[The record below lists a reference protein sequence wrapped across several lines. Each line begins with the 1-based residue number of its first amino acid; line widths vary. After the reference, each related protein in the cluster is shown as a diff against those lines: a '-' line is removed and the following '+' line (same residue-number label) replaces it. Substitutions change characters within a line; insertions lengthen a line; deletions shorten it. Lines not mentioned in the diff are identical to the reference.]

1 MIRYKNWL
9 VMAVALAAV
18 LAGGYYYTQANGSD
32 GVVVESQEPEIQ
44 TATVRQGEL
53 VISAL
58 GAGTVV
64 PAAEINLGFRSAG
77 VLTGLAVRVGDTVA
91 AGDELARIDT
101 AEAEQGLI
109 NAELALAKLMMQSD
123 ATTAEAG
130 TSYNEIALA
139 QAQLNLS
146 QAENFLNELRNWSPD
161 EGEIAV
167 AEANVAAAEAGL
179 NSAQGQSSSAYYGL
193 EISQLNLTQAERSL
207 AEAQAN
213 HAAVWDEARDW
224 EVVYTES
231 ICDAGEQ
238 EPCTGQTWADRI
250 ARERESADTSLL
262 RAQEDLQLAQF
273 QYNQTAAG
281 NSNGSSVASA
291 ETSLLNAQ
299 LSLTAA
305 QTGPTEAE
313 LEAAEAAVLQAE
325 LAYQQALLNQES
337 GLLDLEQARLNV
349 VAAQTALTETVLVA
363 PIAGTIMEVTAEVG
377 ESVGTA
383 TFILLADLEQPVL
396 EIFLDESDLNMV
408 GVGFEVEVVFDAL
421 PDDTFVGTIVQVDPQ
436 LTEQSGLNV
445 VRAVMQLNEESF
457 AKPQTL
463 PVGLNAT
470 VEVIGGR
477 AENALLIPVEAL
489 RELTPENYSVFVMN
503 GDDLELRSV
512 EVGLADFTFAEITA
526 GLEAGEIV
534 TTGIVET
541 E

>member
-445 VRAVMQLNEESF
+445 VRAVVQLNEESF